1 MPAASQPKPHPAVR
15 YGAAVAASC
24 LVLLVRK
31 LLPLKPGVGLYPL
44 GFAAVLVSAWYG
56 GRGPGLVALAVFAL
70 GIDYFFVPPVHT
82 FTLSSKE
89 DTVALLLFVVIAA
102 LVAHFTA
109 ARRTAE
115 EALTESEGRFR
126 LAAENLPEVL
136 WIEALDPRR
145 VLYVSPSYER
155 VWGHPPSELYAEPGL
170 WMEAI
175 HPEDRPTVSASF
187 TRWLAGDGTYDA
199 EYRIVRPDGAVRW
212 IHDHGVLI
220 RDRRGKP
227 IRASGVAQDITER
240 RQIEEQLRTS
250 EEMWRAAFE
259 NNPTMYFMVDA
270 DGKILSVNPFGAQQL
285 GYSVDELL
293 GRSVLD
299 VFHEGDRLSVQRN
312 VAECIDRLG
321 TAMQWELRKV
331 RKDGTVIWVRESARA
346 VRGPKQG
353 TTVLVACEDITEA
366 KRAEEA
372 LARARAELEHVTRVT
387 TMGEL
392 AASIAHE
399 VNQPLA
405 AISTNANALLRWLAR
420 EPAEVDEAREAAR
433 RIVRDAA
440 RAGEII
446 ERVRALARKSP
457 SRKESLNV
465 NDILRDV
472 IALTRAEAAK
482 SGVSVEAELATNVPR
497 VIGDRVQLQQVTLN
511 LIVNAIDAIGRTTD
525 GPRHVVVR
533 SARDGPNDVV
543 VTVADSGEGVDPEA
557 TPHLFDA
564 FFTTKPQGMGMG
576 LAISRSIVE
585 SHGGRI
591 WATENPPRGAAFHFA
606 LPASTNPS

>member
-259 NNPTMYFMVDA
+259 NNPTMFFMVDA
-270 DGKILSVNPFGAQQL
+270 DGKILLVNPFGAQQL
-285 GYSVDELL
+285 GYTVDELL

-321 TAMQWELRKV
+321 TAMQWEFRKV

-372 LARARAELEHVTRVT
+372 LVQARAEIEHVTRVT

-405 AISTNANALLRWLAR
+405 AICTNAGALLRWLAR
-420 EPAEVDEAREAAR
+420 DPAEVDEAREATR

-465 NDILRDV
+465 NDVLHDV
-472 IALTRAEAAK
+472 IALTRAEAVK
-482 SGVSVEAELATNVPR
+482 SGVSVEAELAPNVPR
-497 VIGDRVQLQQVTLN
+497 VMGDRVQLQQVALN

-525 GPRHVVVR
+525 GPRQVVVR
-533 SARDGPNDVV
+533 SARDGPNGVV
-543 VTVADSGEGVDPEA
+543 VTVADSGLGVDPEA

-564 FFTTKPQGMGMG
+564 FFTTKAQGMGMG

-591 WATENPPRGAAFHFA
+591 WATENRPRGAAFHFA
-606 LPASTNPS
+606 LPASTSPS

>member
-15 YGAAVAASC
+15 YGAAVTASC
-24 LVLLVRK
+24 IALLVRK
-31 LLPLKPGVGLYPL
+31 LLPLQAGVGLYPL

-102 LVAHFTA
+102 LVAYFTA

-115 EALTESEGRFR
+115 EALTESEARFR

-155 VWGHPPSELYAEPGL
+155 IWGHPPSELYAEPGL

-175 HPEDRPTVSASF
+175 HPEDRPVVSASF

-259 NNPTMYFMVDA
+259 NNPTMFFMVDA
-270 DGKILSVNPFGAQQL
+270 DGKILLVNPFGAQQL
-285 GYSVDELL
+285 GYTVDELL

-321 TAMQWELRKV
+321 TAMQWEFRKV

-372 LARARAELEHVTRVT
+372 LVQARAEIEHVTRVT

-405 AISTNANALLRWLAR
+405 AICTNAGALLRWLAR
-420 EPAEVDEAREAAR
+420 DPAEVDEAREATR

-465 NDILRDV
+465 NDVLHDV
-472 IALTRAEAAK
+472 IALTRAEAVK
-482 SGVSVEAELATNVPR
+482 SGVSVEAELAPNVPR
-497 VIGDRVQLQQVTLN
+497 VMGDRVQLQQVALN

-525 GPRHVVVR
+525 GPRQVVVR
-533 SARDGPNDVV
+533 SARDGPNGVV
-543 VTVADSGEGVDPEA
+543 VTVADSGLGVDPEA

-564 FFTTKPQGMGMG
+564 FFTTKAQGMGMG

-591 WATENPPRGAAFHFA
+591 WATENRPRGAAFHFA
-606 LPASTNPS
+606 LPASTSPS

>member
-15 YGAAVAASC
+15 YGAAVTASC
-24 LVLLVRK
+24 IALLVRK
-31 LLPLKPGVGLYPL
+31 LLPLQAGVGLYPL

-102 LVAHFTA
+102 LVAYFTA

-115 EALTESEGRFR
+115 EALTESEARFR

-175 HPEDRPTVSASF
+175 HPEDRPVVSASF

-405 AISTNANALLRWLAR
+405 AISTNANASLRWLAR
-420 EPAEVDEAREAAR
+420 EPAEVDEAREATR

-465 NDILRDV
+465 NDVLHDV
-472 IALTRAEAAK
+472 IALTRAEAVK
-482 SGVSVEAELATNVPR
+482 SGVSVEAELAPNVPR
-497 VIGDRVQLQQVTLN
+497 VMGDRVQLQQVALN

-525 GPRHVVVR
+525 GPRQVVVR
-533 SARDGPNDVV
+533 SARDGPNGVV
-543 VTVADSGEGVDPEA
+543 VTVADSGLGVDPEA

-564 FFTTKPQGMGMG
+564 FFTTKAQGMGMG

-591 WATENPPRGAAFHFA
+591 WATENRPRGAAFHFA
-606 LPASTNPS
+606 LPASTSPS

>member
-1 MPAASQPKPHPAVR
+1 MPTASPPKPLPAVR

-24 LVLLVRK
+24 LVLLVRG
-31 LLPLKPGVGLYPL
+31 LLPLQPGVGLYPL
-44 GFAAVLVSAWYG
+44 GFAAVLASAWYG
-56 GRGPGLVALAVFAL
+56 GRGPGLVALAVCAL

-102 LVAHFTA
+102 LVAYFTA

-115 EALTESEGRFR
+115 EALTESEARFR

-155 VWGHPPSELYAEPGL
+155 IWGHPPSELYAEPGL

-175 HPEDRPTVSASF
+175 HPEDRPVVSASF

-259 NNPTMYFMVDA
+259 NNPTMFFMVDA

-405 AISTNANALLRWLAR
+405 AICTNAGALLRWLAR
-420 EPAEVDEAREAAR
+420 DPAEVDEAREATR

-465 NDILRDV
+465 NDVLHDV
-472 IALTRAEAAK
+472 IALTRAEAVK
-482 SGVSVEAELATNVPR
+482 SGVSVEAELAPNVPR
-497 VIGDRVQLQQVTLN
+497 VMGDRVQLQQVALN

-525 GPRHVVVR
+525 GPRQVVVR
-533 SARDGPNDVV
+533 SARDGPNGVV
-543 VTVADSGEGVDPEA
+543 VTVADSGLGVDPEA

-591 WATENPPRGAAFHFA
+591 WATENRPRGAAFHFA
-606 LPASTNPS
+606 LPACTNPS